1 MVSLRGTTVPKQSK
15 RLGIASLSLA
25 MTRNIKIRLLI
36 SFILLFLFPTPSFAD
51 VVGSFSKIEGR
62 VDILKEGA
70 PTTVPVKVNDNVSMG
85 DIVRTKSDGK
95 AEITFKDDTTVRL
108 APETRMKIDEYVFNP
123 DNSRKTGALG
133 LFRGK
138 VRAVVSKTKGGII
151 PVGISTSSFNINTP
165 TAIAG
170 VKGTDFFV
178 FYDKGMT
185 GVIFKEGS
193 GFVANPNMPDKTVH
207 INAGQITFVAA
218 PNAPPLTPR
227 PASNIEMAQHSKD
240 TTPAEKP
247 KEKKEEG
254 QRPKEEK
261 SEVKEAKAE
270 DKGDKSKEDKKGDGK
285 SEVKEAKLAPAS
297 SKQGAEDSGSSKGSE
312 GEGSNTQTTSGTVE
326 VAKADTGGIAASGGA
341 EGNMGQG
348 AVEQAPVMTIADKP
362 ALVSD
367 IGAFSPNN
375 IAMTGTNPIMP
386 AAGGNVFG
394 FTPAGA
400 GVIPNAVATAP
411 ALTTNSVP
419 DMTTLLPVTVTQP
432 QTLKNT
438 DVTVNVVFQ

>member
-1 MVSLRGTTVPKQSK
+1 M
-15 RLGIASLSLA
+15 GI
-25 MTRNIKIRLLI
+25 MKNKI
-36 SFILLFLFPTPSFAD
+36 FLFPLFLTLILSLTSTSTLTYAD
-51 VVGSFSKIEGR
+51 TVGFFSKVEGR
-62 VDILKEGA
+62 VDILKEGDTKA
-70 PTTVPVKVNDNVSMG
+70 IPVKVNDNVSMG

-193 GFVANPNMPDKTVH
+193 GFVANPNMPDKIVN
-207 INAGQITFVAA
+207 INAGQITFIKIDT
-218 PNAPPLTPR
+218 PPLPPR

-254 QRPKEEK
+254 QKPKEEK
-261 SEVKEAKAE
+261 SQIKEAKAE
-270 DKGDKSKEDKKGDGK
+270 TKGDKEESSEEEKLGDGK
-285 SEVKEAKLAPAS
+285 SEIKKET
-297 SKQGAEDSGSSKGSE
+297 SE
-312 GEGSNTQTTSGTVE
+312 GDDSKNEGETTHRYTSRGAPPGEKASETAGEPVTLTYSPLTEASPRDEKMGSGQAQVNS
-326 VAKADTGGIAASGGA
+326 SGF
-341 EGNMGQG
+341 
-348 AVEQAPVMTIADKP
+348 TT
-362 ALVSD
+362 D
-367 IGAFSPNN
+367 I
-375 IAMTGTNPIMP
+375 
-386 AAGGNVFG
+386 G
-394 FTPAGA
+394 FTPADI
-400 GVIPNAVATAP
+400 GVIPDIVSTINTIP
-411 ALTTNSVP
+411 DTTI
-419 DMTTLLPVTVTQP
+419 LLPVTETQP

-438 DVTVNVVFQ
+438 DVTVNVKFQ